1 MSAQPPL
8 LPPPPGASVEA
19 PPPPPEPGSAR
30 RSRMPLLV
38 GFAVLS
44 AMVLIVGSLAL
55 WLSAPGRCDNATFT
69 SERFGYCMTAPAGW
83 TAETARV
90 GDTPVDRFLAPDGP
104 TVVYVQAVALD
115 QGQDVHAF
123 SDFVRSVAEQS
134 GFTLGQP
141 SEFQIDGVA
150 AVSWD
155 KSEAAPT
162 TSGTIV
168 REVVF
173 VRGDTAWRVQFA
185 DTADGFD
192 AHKPTFEEML
202 GSWHFA

>member
-1 MSAQPPL
+1 MSVQPPL
-8 LPPPPGASVEA
+8 LPPPPGGAIEA
-19 PPPPPEPGSAR
+19 PPPPPDPGSGR
-30 RSRMPLLV
+30 RSRVPVLV
-38 GFAVLS
+38 ALAVLS

-55 WLSAPGRCDNATFT
+55 WLSTPGRCDNATFT

-90 GDTPVDRFLAPDGP
+90 GDTPVDRFIEPDGSA
-104 TVVYVQAVALD
+104 VVYVQAVAVD

-123 SDFVRSVAEQS
+123 SDYVRSVAEQS
-134 GFTLGQP
+134 GYTLGQP
-141 SEFQIDGVA
+141 NDFEIDGVA
-150 AVSWD
+150 AVSWE
-155 KSEAAPT
+155 KSEATPT
-162 TSGTIV
+162 TSETIV

-185 DTADGFD
+185 DSADAFD
-192 AHKPTFEEML
+192 AHKPAFEEML